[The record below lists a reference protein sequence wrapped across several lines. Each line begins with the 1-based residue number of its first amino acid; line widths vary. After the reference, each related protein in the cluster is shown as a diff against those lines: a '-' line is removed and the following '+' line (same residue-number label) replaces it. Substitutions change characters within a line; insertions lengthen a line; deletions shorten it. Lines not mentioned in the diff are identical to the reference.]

1 MEDRNLNYAGENA
14 QVGVQGNNVNGP
26 FTVNFG
32 RSHSQVAVDPAL
44 QEILGQL
51 EQLRL
56 AIAAAQQRTELAR
69 AASVTALQELEAV
82 DQGCGG
88 PRGQDARAREP
99 GPNPEA
105 PRRVLSTCWPSWLR
119 SWRQF
124 GVSSD

>member
-69 AASVTALQELEAV
+69 AASVTALQELETVTKDVAAHG
-82 DQGCGG
+82 DKT
-88 PRGQDARAREP
+88 
-99 GPNPEA
+99 
-105 PRRVLSTCWPSWLR
+105 RVLASLDRIRKPLAGALDLLAKLAAIMAAVR
-119 SWRQF
+119 
-124 GVSSD
+124 GL